1 MAIGLVSMLPAYF
14 FMWFEYGFDQKWA
27 LAAVAEALAL
37 QIGLFII
44 GFVRSSDLSAERYE
58 LELSTANEALA
69 KEVALFEQK
78 LALNRRAWSRI
89 IHGDVQAALSA
100 AVTRLRR
107 SSEPE
112 PFEYELIK
120 QDLARAR
127 AALRDSTPTQP
138 PFSDLMA
145 SLTGAWGN
153 VCAIKLGVSARAQRA
168 LDASADA
175 RSCVNEICKEAISN
189 AVRHG
194 DAKNAVITID
204 RIQDDLLTLEVSNDG
219 GPQPESVKPGMGSQM
234 IDELTLEWS
243 LTSDAKQTLLKAVI
257 PLQKS

>member
-1 MAIGLVSMLPAYF
+1 M
-14 FMWFEYGFDQKWA
+14 
-27 LAAVAEALAL
+27 
-37 QIGLFII
+37 
-44 GFVRSSDLSAERYE
+44 
-58 LELSTANEALA
+58 
-69 KEVALFEQK
+69 
-78 LALNRRAWSRI
+78 

-112 PFEYELIK
+112 PFEYELVK

-127 AALRDSTPTQP
+127 AALSHEAPEQP
-138 PFSDLMA
+138 PFADFMA

-153 VCAIKLGVSARAQRA
+153 VCAIKLGVSARAKRA

-194 DAKNAVITID
+194 DAKNAVISID